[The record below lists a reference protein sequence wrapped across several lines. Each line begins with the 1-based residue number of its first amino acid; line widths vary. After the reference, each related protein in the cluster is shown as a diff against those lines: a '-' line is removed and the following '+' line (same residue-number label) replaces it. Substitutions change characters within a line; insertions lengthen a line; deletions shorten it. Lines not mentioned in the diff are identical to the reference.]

1 MHVVEKHFIN
11 THGQIQP
18 YAVQHVQEKN
28 IRAAGA
34 ALVSN
39 LVCSE
44 EALPAG
50 MFGFAAAALPNLGL
64 KTNQ

>member
-1 MHVVEKHFIN
+1 M
-11 THGQIQP
+11 
-18 YAVQHVQEKN
+18 
-28 IRAAGA
+28 
-34 ALVSN
+34 VSN

-64 KTNQ
+64 KTPLSLQKMRLNRVYCVTEQQRK